1 MAATLY
7 ALEAVEQT
15 INNWIEAGGE
25 ISTVEEGVLGWGLTI
40 CHGEGLRTAIIKE
53 VPLNEWSSAHTI
65 RIYNKMPKKYQAMLD
80 NLENQEDEEESN
92 TMYHVLADVWN
103 ADEEEYCIEMIY
115 ESKSYESAKRRF
127 DSVSAKLDDNMVQV
141 TLEKDDGWETE
152 KLLKSVLTEDGVYT
166 TDDF

>member
-15 INNWIEAGGE
+15 VNNWIEAGGE

-65 RIYNKMPKKYQAMLD
+65 RVYKKMPKKYLAML
-80 NLENQEDEEESN
+80 EN
-92 TMYHVLADVWN
+92 M
-103 ADEEEYCIEMIY
+103 
-115 ESKSYESAKRRF
+115 K
-127 DSVSAKLDDNMVQV
+127 
-141 TLEKDDGWETE
+141 GETA
-152 KLLKSVLTEDGVYT
+152 
-166 TDDF
+166 

>member
-1 MAATLY
+1 MAASLY

-15 INNWIEAGGE
+15 VNNWIEAGGE

-80 NLENQEDEEESN
+80 DMENQE
-92 TMYHVLADVWN
+92 
-103 ADEEEYCIEMIY
+103 
-115 ESKSYESAKRRF
+115 
-127 DSVSAKLDDNMVQV
+127 
-141 TLEKDDGWETE
+141 GETA
-152 KLLKSVLTEDGVYT
+152 
-166 TDDF
+166 